1 VPLLTS
7 LLTAIARADGDAL
20 VLHSGERP
28 YVVAPAGQSQLSSR
42 ALTLDAMTG
51 MLRELLPEES
61 RRVLD
66 EVGAVQH
73 DLADPTI
80 ADGERFTVV
89 AARGGDDIWIEI
101 RRHRRPAPVVDP
113 APDPLIDLPIEPVPE
128 EPSVPAVELAAESTF
143 HQGDQLMAEVAE
155 PPSEWTPGPANAR
168 ASELSSEW
176 APEPSDTWT
185 AEAPSAGT
193 PEPVNAW
200 ADEPPISAPP
210 PQPEPEPAAHTAHVA
225 QDEWTAS
232 TFELVEEQPMEM
244 LEVDENVHEMNLA
257 DPGGTDE
264 HPAVSAAWSDEHVGE
279 PPQQDEVELPQAEP
293 LAWNPP
299 TVAAEAPSAM
309 PREVERES
317 MSAVVVPL
325 ARSGP
330 RDLVR
335 EKPTIRFVHPQHT
348 SGIDRLLRAAAA
360 RGASTL
366 YLTSQARPSIRVNG
380 EITPMDGEPVLSE
393 SEVEA
398 LMLEIVPESHRDALR
413 GESGTEWVCDVPD
426 VGRLRCVTFRDH
438 RGAGGIFRMIP
449 ARAISAEQLGL
460 SPDIQALC
468 DETNGLVLVAGPR
481 SSGKSTLIAAFVDL
495 INRTRSDHVVTLE
508 HQITFV
514 HENRGSLV
522 SQREVRGANS
532 EWLSAARAALRENPD
547 VLVIEDLR
555 SPEIVTLAIEA
566 ADSGRLVIGAITAHT
581 ASAAVEALLHHTPAD
596 RRPSIQVA
604 LADVLRGVV
613 AQVLLR
619 KTGGGRIAA
628 RELLLNTPG
637 VASLIAEGKTTQLP
651 GAIESGRRHG
661 MVALNEALV
670 AFVQSG
676 VIDSREAYRQA
687 ADQQGFLA
695 LLQRQGIDTSFVER
709 LA

>member
-1 VPLLTS
+1 
-7 LLTAIARADGDAL
+7 
-20 VLHSGERP
+20 
-28 YVVAPAGQSQLSSR
+28 
-42 ALTLDAMTG
+42 MTG
-51 MLRELLPEES
+51 MLRELLPEDS

-73 DLADPTI
+73 DLSNPTI

-101 RRHRRPAPVVDP
+101 RRHRRPAPVAEP
-113 APDPLIDLPIEPVPE
+113 APDPVMELLVEPPQELTPE
-128 EPSVPAVELAAESTF
+128 LVSEAIANDARVPAPVLESEPASDITPAAISEAPEPTVAWTPEPTVEWT
-143 HQGDQLMAEVAE
+143 AE
-155 PPSEWTPGPANAR
+155 PTAAWTPEPA
-168 ASELSSEW
+168 SEW
-176 APEPSDTWT
+176 APEATNAW
-185 AEAPSAGT
+185 T
-193 PEPVNAW
+193 PEVPNTSTLEATGAWTPELTNAS
-200 ADEPPISAPP
+200 AAEPPIPVSEPQDQPAVHFGQHEWKASSIELV
-210 PQPEPEPAAHTAHVA
+210 QPES
-225 QDEWTAS
+225 DELA
-232 TFELVEEQPMEM
+232 ED
-244 LEVDENVHEMNLA
+244 VDPNVHEVSLQ
-257 DPGGTDE
+257 
-264 HPAVSAAWSDEHVGE
+264 HPQEPDTPQLHRAEAAQS
-279 PPQQDEVELPQAEP
+279 EP

-299 TVAAEAPSAM
+299 TPAHETRV
-309 PREVERES
+309 EVSTETEREP

-325 ARSGP
+325 ARSQS
-330 RDLVR
+330 REYLR

-348 SGIDRLLRAAAA
+348 SGIDRLLRVAAA

-380 EITPMDGEPVLSE
+380 EITPMDGEPVFSE
-393 SEVEA
+393 SDVEA
-398 LMLEIVPESHRDALR
+398 LMLEIVPETHRDALR
-413 GESGTEWVCDVPD
+413 SEAGTEWVCDVPD

-468 DETNGLVLVAGPR
+468 DEANGLVLVAGPR

-508 HQITFV
+508 QQITFV

-522 SQREVRGANS
+522 SQREVRGGNS

-547 VLVIEDLR
+547 VLVIEEMR
-555 SPEIVTLAIEA
+555 SPEIVALALEA
-566 ADSGRLVIGAITAHT
+566 AQSGHLVIGAVTAHT
-581 ASAAVEALLHHTPAD
+581 STAAIDGVLHQTPAD
-596 RRPSIQVA
+596 RRSGTQVA
-604 LADVLRGVV
+604 LAETLRGVV

-628 RELLLNTPG
+628 RELLLNTPA
-637 VASLIAEGKTTQLP
+637 VTSLIAEGKTAQLP
-651 GAIESGRRHG
+651 AAIESGRRHG
-661 MVALNEALV
+661 MVALNDVLV